1 MKRIFLIS
9 LLTMTV
15 FITKAQTKA
24 YHTTANYTFQSET
37 TGQKEYA
44 KGMGMFVSRP
54 KVKTDKQTN
63 KTTAAWYM
71 TNMAWIKD
79 YCEVENAPI
88 EKEILKIFPE
98 LTNGLQDVHSVMPM
112 SWRLTEERQRVGDG
126 TSGMNNETVMHCYFR
141 MPADEVTD
149 LWLASEETCLVDQ
162 ETGAQYRI
170 RRTEPDTYRKHFTL
184 KAKKGDV
191 VDLKIFFA
199 PLAETTKEIRI
210 YGIPNWGM
218 MGAPITVRHQVF
230 GTWEPLDYDTIPQLR
245 KPRVEKEHMSEDKP
259 YDKQNWNTWKVMTD
273 AHLIK
278 PLKDGT
284 MALWRTPEATY
295 LAIGYEQNWTTE
307 YWSFEEDIKLVDE
320 TGHQYKIR
328 EVQGLPLDELF
339 FLKGNAGDYV
349 AYVLVFDPLPL
360 DISTITYIEPEGE
373 PFNAWGANW
382 SGKVLHDLSIK
393 QLRDNQKLFDYQPR
407 IVVE

>member
-9 LLTMTV
+9 LLAMTGL
-15 FITKAQTKA
+15 TSEAQTSTISGNLQ
-24 YHTTANYTFQSET
+24 YHQNGVT
-37 TGQKEYA
+37 EYA
-44 KGMGMFVSRP
+44 KSAGLFVARP
-54 KVKTDKQTN
+54 EVKTDKQTN

-79 YCEVENAPI
+79 YCEVKDVSI
-88 EKEILKIFPE
+88 EKDFLKIFPE
-98 LTNGLQDVHSVMPM
+98 IANFTQNDLNSVMPM
-112 SWRLTEERQRVGDG
+112 SWRLTDE
-126 TSGMNNETVMHCYFR
+126 NNETVLHCYFR

-149 LWLASEETCLVDQ
+149 LWLASEETCIVDQ
-162 ETGAQYRI
+162 ETGIQYRI
-170 RRTEPDTYRKHFTL
+170 RRTEPETYRKHFTI
-184 KAKKGDV
+184 KAKKGDM

-199 PLAETTKEIRI
+199 PLAETTKEVRI

-218 MGAPITVRHQVF
+218 MGAPVTVRHQVF
-230 GTWEPLDYDTIPQLR
+230 GTWEPLNYDTIPQLR

-259 YDKQNWNTWKVMTD
+259 YDMQNWNTWKVMTD

-278 PLKDGT
+278 PVKDGT

-307 YWSFEEDIKLVDE
+307 YWSFGHDIKLLDNA
-320 TGHQYKIR
+320 GHQYKIR

-339 FLKGNAGDYV
+339 FMKGNAGDYV
-349 AYVLVFDPLPL
+349 AYMMVFDPLPL

-393 QLRDNQKLFDYQPR
+393 QLRDNQKLFNYQPR

>member
-1 MKRIFLIS
+1 MKKIFLMS
-9 LLTMTV
+9 LLAMTGFISQAQPKV
-15 FITKAQTKA
+15 FN
-24 YHTTANYTFQSET
+24 TTVNYTFQSEKS
-37 TGQKEYA
+37 GVNEYA
-44 KGMGMFVSRP
+44 KGMGIFVSRP
-54 KVKTDKQTN
+54 KAKTDQQTKN
-63 KTTAAWYM
+63 TTAVWHM
-71 TNMAWIKD
+71 SNMDWIKD
-79 YCEVENAPI
+79 YCEPKDVAI
-88 EKEILKIFPE
+88 EKDILKIFPE
-98 LTNGLQDVHSVMPM
+98 MINLPQDEKSYMPM
-112 SWRLTEERQRVGDG
+112 SWRLTSE
-126 TSGMNNETVMHCYFR
+126 NHETVLHCYFR
-141 MPADEVTD
+141 MPADEVTN
-149 LWLASEETCLVDQ
+149 LWLTSEETCIVDQ

-199 PLAETTKEIRI
+199 PLAETTKDVRI

-218 MGAPITVRHQVF
+218 MGAPVTISNGFT
-230 GTWEPLDYDTIPQLR
+230 GTLEYQTYDTIPQLR

-259 YDKQNWNTWKVMTD
+259 YDMQNWNTWKVMTD

-307 YWSFEEDIKLVDE
+307 YWSFGHDIKLLDNV
-320 TGHQYKIR
+320 GHQYKIR

-339 FLKGNAGDYV
+339 FMKGNAGDYV

-360 DISTITYIEPEGE
+360 DVSSITYIEPEGE

-382 SGKVLHDLSIK
+382 SGSVLSLDIQ
-393 QLRDNQKLFDYQPR
+393 QLRDNQKLFNYHPR
-407 IVVE
+407 IIVK

>member
-9 LLTMTV
+9 LLAMTGL
-15 FITKAQTKA
+15 TSQAQLKSHQVTVK
-24 YHTTANYTFQSET
+24 YTFQSET
-37 TGQKEYA
+37 NGAKEYA
-44 KGMGMFVSRP
+44 KGMGMFISRP
-54 KVKTDKQTN
+54 QVQKDPQTD
-63 KTTAAWYM
+63 KTTAKWYA
-71 TNMAWIKD
+71 TNNSWIKD

-88 EKEILKIFPE
+88 EKDILKIFPE
-98 LTNGLQDVHSVMPM
+98 MINLPQDEKSYMPM
-112 SWRLTEERQRVGDG
+112 SWRLTAE
-126 TSGMNNETVMHCYFR
+126 NNETVLHCYFT

-149 LWLASEETCLVDQ
+149 MWLASEETCLVDQ

-170 RRTEPDTYRKHFTL
+170 RRTEPETYRKHFTI

-199 PLAETTKEIRI
+199 PLAETTKEVRI
-210 YGIPNWGM
+210 YGVPNWSM
-218 MGAPITVRHQVF
+218 MGTPVTVRHQVF

-259 YDKQNWNTWKVMTD
+259 YDMQNWNTWKVMTD

-295 LAIGYEQNWTTE
+295 LAIGFEQNWTTE
-307 YWSFEEDIKLVDE
+307 YWSFGHDIKLLDD

-339 FLKGNAGDYV
+339 FLKGNSGDYV

-360 DISTITYIEPEGE
+360 ELTEFTYIEPEGE

-382 SGKVLHDLSIK
+382 SGHVLPLDVK
-393 QLRDNQKLFDYQPR
+393 QLRDNQKLFEYQPR
-407 IVVE
+407 IIVE

>member
-9 LLTMTV
+9 LLAMTGL
-15 FITKAQTKA
+15 TSEAQTSTISGNLQ
-24 YHTTANYTFQSET
+24 YHQNGVT
-37 TGQKEYA
+37 EYA
-44 KGMGMFVSRP
+44 KSAGLFVARP
-54 KVKTDKQTN
+54 EVKTDKQTN

-79 YCEVENAPI
+79 YCEVKDVSI
-88 EKEILKIFPE
+88 EKDFLKIFPE
-98 LTNGLQDVHSVMPM
+98 IANFTQNDLNSVMPM
-112 SWRLTEERQRVGDG
+112 SWRLTDE
-126 TSGMNNETVMHCYFR
+126 NNETVLHCYFR

-149 LWLASEETCLVDQ
+149 LWLASEETCIVDQ

-170 RRTEPDTYRKHFTL
+170 RRTEPETYRKHFTIR
-184 KAKKGDV
+184 AKKDDI

-199 PLAETTKEIRI
+199 PLAETTKEVRI
-210 YGIPNWGM
+210 YGVPNWGM
-218 MGAPITVRHQVF
+218 MGAPVTVRHQVF
-230 GTWEPLDYDTIPQLR
+230 GTWEPLNYDTIPQLR

-259 YDKQNWNTWKVMTD
+259 YDMQNWNTWKVMTD

-278 PLKDGT
+278 PVKDGT

-307 YWSFEEDIKLVDE
+307 YWGFGHDIKLLDNA
-320 TGHQYKIR
+320 GHQYKIR

-339 FLKGNAGDYV
+339 FMKGNAGDYV
-349 AYVLVFDPLPL
+349 AYMMVFDPLPL

-393 QLRDNQKLFDYQPR
+393 QLRDNQKLFNYQPR

>member
-9 LLTMTV
+9 LLAMTGLALQAQPTV
-15 FITKAQTKA
+15 FNV
-24 YHTTANYTFQSET
+24 TANYTFQSET
-37 TGQKEYA
+37 TGLKEYA
-44 KGMGMFVSRP
+44 KGMGVFMSRP
-54 KVKTDKQTN
+54 KAKKDQQTG

-79 YCEVENAPI
+79 YCEVEDAPI
-88 EKEILKIFPE
+88 EKDILKIFPE
-98 LTNGLQDVHSVMPM
+98 MINLPQGEKSYMPM
-112 SWRLTEERQRVGDG
+112 SWRLTDE
-126 TSGMNNETVMHCYFR
+126 NNETVLHCYFT

-149 LWLASEETCLVDQ
+149 MWLASEETCLVDQ

-170 RRTEPDTYRKHFTL
+170 RRTEPETYRKHFTI

-199 PLAETTKEIRI
+199 PLAETTKEVRI
-210 YGIPNWGM
+210 YGVPNWSM
-218 MGAPITVRHQVF
+218 MGTPVTVRHEAF
-230 GTWEPLDYDTIPQLR
+230 GTLVYQEYDTIPQLR

-259 YDKQNWNTWKVMTD
+259 YDMQNWNTWKVMTD

-278 PLKDGT
+278 PVKDET

-307 YWSFEEDIKLVDE
+307 YWSFERDIKLVDN

-328 EVQGLPLDELF
+328 EALGLPLDELF
-339 FLKGNAGDYV
+339 FMKGNSGDYV

-382 SGKVLHDLSIK
+382 SGKVISNLSI
-393 QLRDNQKLFDYQPR
+393 QDLRENQKLFDYYPR
-407 IVVE
+407 VVVK